1 MVDKKILSIK
11 ETVEKAKD
19 TGMSIS
25 EYTLRRAIK
34 SGLIPH
40 RKVGRT
46 YLIAWE
52 NVENWLLCADSG
64 RK

>member
-52 NVENWLLCADSG
+52 NVEN
-64 RK
+64 